1 MMLMQDYIMRLCKC
15 GMRIDDAYTVVNDFF
30 RELDFDGLT
39 DYVKQYETITEILN
53 AYVD

>member
-30 RELDFDGLT
+30 RELDFDGLAE
-39 DYVKQYETITEILN
+39 YISQQETIRSIIDQ
-53 AYVD
+53 YVD